1 MGSTL
6 DTEVGRWMLDTIRS
20 RILRDMTE
28 KFLIN
33 SIDRVGRSL
42 SLLFIPIYSALSDI
56 WVVITGNTQLFYS
69 DTINL
74 LLDSTLI
81 PCMLNIKGKTASSLR
96 HDFDDG
102 EVLQGEGAKESEE
115 VRG

>member
-56 WVVITGNTQLFYS
+56 WVVIHNYS
-69 DTINL
+69 ILTPLICS
-74 LLDSTLI
+74 LDSI
-81 PCMLNIKGKTASSLR
+81 HAQNKR
-96 HDFDDG
+96 
-102 EVLQGEGAKESEE
+102 
-115 VRG
+115 